1 MRVELKCLG
10 QEERG
15 WADQNHG
22 LMVHRADRML
32 LSAFSVDLSTILI
45 GSFHFFFFFS
55 SPFPSPPLPIALSL
69 ALSLSLPAFLLK
81 C

>member
-22 LMVHRADRML
+22 LMVRRADRML

-45 GSFHFFFFFS
+45 PSHGVFS
-55 SPFPSPPLPIALSL
+55 LFLLFLLSLSQSFPSH
-69 ALSLSLPAFLLK
+69 LSLSLSLSPFLLK

>member
-22 LMVHRADRML
+22 LMVRRADRML

-45 GSFHFFFFFS
+45 PSHGVFSVFLLFFVTVMHFFFLKNDSIVKFQNN
-55 SPFPSPPLPIALSL
+55 
-69 ALSLSLPAFLLK
+69 LLK
-81 C
+81 